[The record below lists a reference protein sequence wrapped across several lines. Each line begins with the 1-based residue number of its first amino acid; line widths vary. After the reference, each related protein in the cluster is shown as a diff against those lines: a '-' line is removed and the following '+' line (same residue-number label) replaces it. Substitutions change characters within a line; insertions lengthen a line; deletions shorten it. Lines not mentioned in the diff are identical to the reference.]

1 MIFIV
6 LNDTSLQNITVIAK
20 NGDWWTGTIGDRTGV
35 FPFNY
40 VEPAAAAAAPAPAP
54 EVRLPCLV
62 DTAQCYFQHFV
73 FRILNSRKLD
83 VHF

>member
-6 LNDTSLQNITVIAK
+6 LNDTPLQNITVIAK

-62 DTAQCYFQHFV
+62 
-73 FRILNSRKLD
+73 ILLLSVTFSTLYLE
-83 VHF
+83 F